1 MALVLALP
9 LATAAAAGA
18 APPGLT
24 YVGSVLPRHSG
35 AAAPLTVWED
45 LTHRGGAI
53 SFFAEDNA
61 TLVKR
66 LAKRDVDAGLSN
78 ATASGSNA
86 TCCGQGFK
94 LADVMNLGP
103 DLLGMALLK
112 GGGDPDEAAVRGAL
126 PGFVGG
132 KGQVAAFVGSR
143 KGPAYPLTRDG
154 APVQA
159 VGFGHAFLNIDLN
172 ISGPCELAAMKGR
185 TCPVTG
191 CDQPSTAGVVGG
203 YLPVL
208 RWTFDEITQPCGP
221 LGCDVACS
229 LADSDVLWEL
239 TVLGEPEPPSPAHQT
254 VWFRYLR
261 YRRSTGTLLDSI
273 TVENNQAYPSTEYDS
288 AALRSAFYAQLLK
301 TSNSYDALFAGKGPD
316 DRGLA
321 PAHGTS
327 SKLLTD
333 LGVAAPPEAAP
344 AATDTRPMVV
354 TASDEAAT
362 RLIDQAKHSLIRE
375 WIVRPDTVWGR

>member
-1 MALVLALP
+1 MGKPAL
-9 LATAAAAGA
+9 
-18 APPGLT
+18 
-24 YVGSVLPRHSG
+24 
-35 AAAPLTVWED
+35 
-45 LTHRGGAI
+45 
-53 SFFAEDNA
+53 
-61 TLVKR
+61 
-66 LAKRDVDAGLSN
+66 
-78 ATASGSNA
+78 
-86 TCCGQGFK
+86 K
-94 LADVMNLGP
+94 LL
-103 DLLGMALLK
+103 
-112 GGGDPDEAAVRGAL
+112 
-126 PGFVGG
+126 
-132 KGQVAAFVGSR
+132 
-143 KGPAYPLTRDG
+143 
-154 APVQA
+154 
-159 VGFGHAFLNIDLN
+159 
-172 ISGPCELAAMKGR
+172 
-185 TCPVTG
+185 
-191 CDQPSTAGVVGG
+191 
-203 YLPVL
+203 
-208 RWTFDEITQPCGP
+208 
-221 LGCDVACS
+221 
-229 LADSDVLWEL
+229 
-239 TVLGEPEPPSPAHQT
+239 PPSPAHQT

-288 AALRSAFYAQLLK
+288 AASRSAFYAQLLK